1 MSISLMLLPDFG
13 LILFGYLLRRLD
25 YFSGEFWL
33 GLEKFIYFV
42 LFPPLLFRALAAQ
55 PIDLAASGP
64 MLLAGV
70 GFTLAGL
77 AAGYLVRPLSP
88 LNQVSFASGIQSTFR
103 FNSYIGFAVIGSID
117 GQQGIATIALLC
129 GAMIPLVNVIAVS
142 MLARHSES
150 GIWRELAS
158 NPLILGILAGMSC
171 QWAAAPPSEDT
182 AAGNRSTSRCSPS
195 ARADGSRRGATI
207 RPVAAQPLADR
218 LLELRQIA
226 ARSAGGLVVVRMAGA
241 GWGVAPGCVGHGHVA
256 GCHLIVHS
264 CRKNGRRRAAGR
276 SAGHIDHAG
285 RDADHPLV
293 AELADLTGSCLHPAM
308 KAPA

>member
-171 QWAAAPPSEDT
+171 QWAAAPPL
-182 AAGNRSTSRCSPS
+182 
-195 ARADGSRRGATI
+195 RRYCC
-207 RPVAAQPLADR
+207 
-218 LLELRQIA
+218 RQ
-226 ARSAGGLVVVRMAGA
+226 S
-241 GWGVAPGCVGHGHVA
+241 
-256 GCHLIVHS
+256 VH
-264 CRKNGRRRAAGR
+264 
-276 SAGHIDHAG
+276 
-285 RDADHPLV
+285 
-293 AELADLTGSCLHPAM
+293 
-308 KAPA
+308 